1 MRKQRVLVTVLSA
14 AAILSAGQAFTSMAA
29 ARGWVRINPALRTT
43 IIAYQFNLSFKICYY
58 I

>member
-29 ARGWVRINPALRTT
+29 ARGWVQQENEWYTSIPA
-43 IIAYQFNLSFKICYY
+43 ASP
-58 I
+58 